1 MKTAKIEIF
10 PWSDNFETGIPL
22 IDEQHKELI
31 KLLNK
36 LVGHLAHQSD
46 APKVDQVFNQ
56 LKDYT
61 AFHFASE
68 EKVWH
73 DHFEGDPWLNWH
85 QRAHGDF
92 VSEVSNM
99 IKSNVD
105 KPYEK
110 TLESVVKFLTHWL
123 AYHILESDMR
133 MAKVARLLP
142 TGISLEKAK
151 ELVNQE
157 MSGSSKV
164 LIDTIMTMYDK
175 LANSTVMM
183 SREIHKRKQ
192 IEAELRIARLK
203 ADSANVAK
211 SAFLAN
217 MSHEIRTPLS
227 AIASMVYLMK
237 HDGVASAHEEYLA
250 NIELGCKHLLGV
262 ISDILDLSKIEADKL
277 DIEESAVDIEAIV
290 KNVVTILADQAKEK
304 NIKLFFS
311 NELLPSN
318 LLGDS
323 SRLQQALL
331 NYANNAIKFTETGAV
346 TIQTQMIEENN
357 DSALIRFQVE
367 DTGIGVDSK
376 TIARLFQSF
385 EQADSSLSRKYGGT
399 GLGLAIAKKLAEH
412 MGGRVGV
419 ESTPGVGSVFWF
431 TARLKKASPVINE
444 HNGCLERKA
453 QEILASDF
461 ANCRILVV
469 EDELNNSVITKK
481 LLASVGLDADI
492 AENGE
497 QAIDMIAAN
506 NYSLVLMDMQLP
518 TMNGLEATQKI
529 RAMDRSHGLPI
540 LAVTGNAFKEDRDR
554 CITAGMNDY
563 LTKPLYPNELF
574 TMLVKWLPVSA
585 Q

>member
-1 MKTAKIEIF
+1 MKIAKIEIF
-10 PWSDNFETGIPL
+10 PWSDNFATGIPL

-46 APKVDQVFNQ
+46 APQVDQVFSQ

-61 AFHFASE
+61 AFHFVSE
-68 EKVWH
+68 EKIWH
-73 DHFEGDPWLNWH
+73 DHFEGDSWLNWH

-99 IKSNVD
+99 IKANED

-142 TGISLEKAK
+142 TGLSLEKAK

-277 DIEESAVDIEAIV
+277 DIEESDVDIEAIV

-412 MGGRVGV
+412 MGGKVGV

-444 HNGCLERKA
+444 HNGCLERKP

-481 LLASVGLDADI
+481 LLASVGLEADI

-497 QAIDMIAAN
+497 QAIDMIATN

-529 RAMDRSHGLPI
+529 RAMDRSQGLPI

-554 CITAGMNDY
+554 CINAGMNDY

-574 TMLVKWLPVSA
+574 TMLVKWLSKIRL
-585 Q
+585 

>member
-1 MKTAKIEIF
+1 MKIAKIEIF
-10 PWSDNFETGIPL
+10 PWSNNFETGISL

-46 APKVDQVFNQ
+46 APKVEQVFSQ

-68 EKVWH
+68 EKIWH
-73 DHFEGDPWLNWH
+73 DHFEGDSWLNWH

-92 VSEVSNM
+92 ISEVSNM
-99 IKSNVD
+99 IKANED
-105 KPYEK
+105 KPYENM
-110 TLESVVKFLTHWL
+110 LESVVKFLTHWL

-133 MAKVARLLP
+133 MAKVAQLLP

-192 IEAELRIARLK
+192 IEAELQIARVK

-250 NIELGCKHLLGV
+250 NIELGCTHLLGV

-277 DIEESAVDIEAIV
+277 DIEESVVDIEAIV

-304 NIKLFFS
+304 NIKLVFS
-311 NELLPSN
+311 NELFPSN

-331 NYANNAIKFTETGAV
+331 NYANNAIKFTESGAV
-346 TIQTQMIEENN
+346 TIQTQMIEEND
-357 DSALIRFQVE
+357 DSVLIRFRVE

-412 MGGRVGV
+412 MGGKVGV
-419 ESTPGVGSVFWF
+419 ESTSGVGSVFWF
-431 TARLKKASPVINE
+431 TARLKKASPLIKQQSE
-444 HNGCLERKA
+444 SFERSPE
-453 QEILASDF
+453 EILANDF
-461 ANCRILVV
+461 ADCRILVV
-469 EDELNNSVITKK
+469 EDDTNNRIITKK
-481 LLASVGLDADI
+481 LLASVGLDADL

-497 QAIDMIAAN
+497 EAVDMVAAN

-518 TMNGLEATQKI
+518 TMDGLETTQKI
-529 RAMDRSHGLPI
+529 RALDQGQRLPI
-540 LAVTGNAFKEDRDR
+540 LAVTGNAFKEDKDR
-554 CITAGMNDY
+554 CINAGMNDY

-574 TMLVKWLPVSA
+574 TMLVKWLPTGA